1 MNTALIQI
9 LLQIKNASLI
19 KKKYIDIVVNKK
31 SIVIIK
37 ILYKNGFLQS
47 YIKKNNKIR
56 IYLKYIFNKSLIN
69 NLKIISKPSISYYI
83 DYKSLCRLSTLNL
96 NLGILSTSFGV
107 LTSIECKKKKIGG
120 KLLFIC

>member
-1 MNTALIQI
+1 MNIALIKI
-9 LLQIKNASLI
+9 LLQIKNASI
-19 KKKYIDIVVNKK
+19 VKKKYIEVVVNKK
-31 SIVIIK
+31 SIIIIK

-69 NLKIISKPSISYYI
+69 NLKIISKPSISYYL

>member
-1 MNTALIQI
+1 MNIALIRI
-9 LLQIKNASLI
+9 LLQIKNASI
-19 KKKYIDIVVNKK
+19 VKKKYIEVVVNKK
-31 SIVIIK
+31 SIIIIK

-69 NLKIISKPSISYYI
+69 NLKIISKPSISYYL